1 MTTLTVLASAMV
13 LLTSCLGEGGSE
25 TSLYGIAGV
34 VESQPL
40 TYKKVVRISDG
51 SLIYSPGLDSD
62 ASIQPGDCCLIDMYI
77 DYSVQNVEQ
86 LVTMLLRYQTM
97 WMWISGLQARQPT
110 HLKYAPT
117 SR

>member
-1 MTTLTVLASAMV
+1 MKRLRMTTLTVLASAMV

-77 DYSVQNVEQ
+77 DYSVKGSSFK
-86 LVTMLLRYQTM
+86 RYCCYL
-97 WMWISGLQARQPT
+97 IIKKRRDFR
-110 HLKYAPT
+110 HN
-117 SR
+117 